1 MMCKFTIAI
10 ITFSPAKLCEVS
22 FLYLSDYLIKDRQTI
37 GLSAYGTTGL
47 LGR

>member
-10 ITFSPAKLCEVS
+10 ITFSPANLCEISSS
-22 FLYLSDYLIKDRQTI
+22 FLSDYRIKDRQTI
-37 GLSAYGTTGL
+37 GLSAYGIVGL